1 MAGMAAV
8 IGAGSPLWG
17 PPLLRSLPA
26 FQVERMEVVGTRYVA
41 PDEVV
46 ERADVPAEASVW
58 DDPGAW
64 IRRVEAHP
72 LVERVRVRRTGW
84 HGLEFTVEEIE
95 PVAFVATPSL
105 RPVDGT
111 GRLLPLDPAR
121 HDMDLPIVA
130 AGAEVEGERVQGES
144 ALLLLEVLTR
154 LEAYDP
160 GFVANVSHLR
170 PLDGGGVLVRMS
182 DRTHADRIL
191 LPAADPVSA
200 LRRIELVL
208 GEQGRRVATADARFR
223 GQVVVAPGGD
233 GP

>member
-1 MAGMAAV
+1 MAAMAAV

-26 FQVERMEVVGTRYVA
+26 FQVERVEVVGTRYVA

-46 ERADVPAEASVW
+46 ERADVPPEASVW
-58 DDPGAW
+58 DDPGVW

-84 HGLEFTVEEIE
+84 HGLEFTVEEVE
-95 PVAFVATPSL
+95 PVAFVATPAL
-105 RPVDGT
+105 RPVGGT

-121 HDMDLPIVA
+121 HGMDLPIVA
-130 AGAEVEGERVQGES
+130 AGAEIEGGRVQGES
-144 ALLLLEVLTR
+144 ALLLEVLTR
-154 LEAYDP
+154 LEDYDP

-170 PLDGGGVLVRMS
+170 PLQGGGVLVRMT
-182 DRTHADRIL
+182 DGTHADRIL
-191 LPAADPVSA
+191 LPAADPLSA
-200 LRRIELVL
+200 LRRIELAL
-208 GEQGRRVATADARFR
+208 GEQGRRVAEADARFR